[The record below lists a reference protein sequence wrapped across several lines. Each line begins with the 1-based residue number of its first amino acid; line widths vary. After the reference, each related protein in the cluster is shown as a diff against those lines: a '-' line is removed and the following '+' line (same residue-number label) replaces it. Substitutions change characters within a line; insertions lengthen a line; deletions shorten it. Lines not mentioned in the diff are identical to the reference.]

1 MSDLTIRRL
10 MIDLG
15 SGFERHWY
23 GGDPLRSALFNALS
37 MSFPVGEQ
45 FFIDSVKRGV
55 AAMPK
60 ADRER
65 FADDL
70 KGFAGQEA
78 THRHIH
84 GLFNAQLEAQ
94 GYTNTWQLRAARRS
108 AFVST
113 MDARHQV
120 AITAAYE
127 HYTAMLANWL
137 LDHEADMAAVDPR
150 LRTMWLWHSVEES
163 EHKSFAFDVYQTLGG
178 SRAWRIRWY
187 LRASFFFFSDLTRQT
202 IKNLAHDRQLF
213 KIRTLASFCRL
224 MFGTHGI
231 VRHTLAPW
239 RAYFGRDFHPRQ
251 IDSAGLTSR
260 WLSQNGDA
268 FKVVGTA

>member
-15 SGFERHWY
+15 SGFERNWY
-23 GGDPLRSALFNALS
+23 CGDPLRTALFNALS

-55 AAMPK
+55 AALPEPE
-60 ADRER
+60 RGR

-84 GLFNAQLEAQ
+84 SLFNAQLEAQ
-94 GYTNTWQLRAARRS
+94 GYINTWQVRAARRV
-108 AFVST
+108 AYVSS
-113 MDARHQV
+113 MDPRHQV

-137 LDHEADMAAVDPR
+137 LDHEADMAGIDPR

-163 EHKSFAFDVYQTLGG
+163 EHKCVAFDVYQALGG

-187 LRASFFFFSDLTRQT
+187 VRATIFFFSDLTRQT
-202 IKNLAHDRQLF
+202 VKNLAHDHQLF
-213 KIRTLASFCRL
+213 KFRTLASLCRL
-224 MFGTHGI
+224 MFGAHGI
-231 VRHTLAPW
+231 VRHTLSPW
-239 RAYFGRDFHPRQ
+239 RAYFGRGFHPGQ
-251 IDSAGLTSR
+251 IDTVKLTSR

-268 FKVVGTA
+268 FKVVGAA